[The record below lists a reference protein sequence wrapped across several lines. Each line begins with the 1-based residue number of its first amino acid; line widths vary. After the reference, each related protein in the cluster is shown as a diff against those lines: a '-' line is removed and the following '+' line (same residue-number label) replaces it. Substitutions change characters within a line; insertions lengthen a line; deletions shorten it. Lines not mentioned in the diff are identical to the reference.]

1 MVDQVYLG
9 GVPEKFGRSH
19 HQKALAL
26 PDIATNSNFIVC
38 IKNVRFEEKI
48 IKLNRLQE
56 EMTLK
61 GIKEKHFEFKNNVV
75 NLFLI

>member
-26 PDIATNSNFIVC
+26 PDIATNSNFIGC

-56 EMTLK
+56 EMTLNILNLK
-61 GIKEKHFEFKNNVV
+61 IMLLIFSLFKK
-75 NLFLI
+75 FLI